1 MFLNF
6 FYWFCQTLV
15 RLTFPIM
22 YARIEVRNQTRMK
35 LSGPC
40 IVVSNHPSTLMDP
53 FHVAG
58 VGVRGECH
66 FLANASLFKSAFGNW
81 FFTTFYC
88 IKIERPQDTD
98 GRQINNEA
106 AFQKAINHIKSKGN
120 LFVAVEGSSSME
132 RKLRE
137 VKTGAARIA
146 LFAEAQSDF
155 QLGTTILPVGL
166 DYDAPHKFRSN
177 VAINAAELIRVSD
190 FRAIYEANPIEGV
203 NALTEAMEQGLKS
216 VIIHVEDATQEPILR
231 QLETMLQNENQVSPN
246 ENVDRLKALLIK
258 LNEFKD
264 NQNTDYQLFMNK
276 IINYFDN
283 INEFGIS
290 DNIVAGK
297 AISIFRTFYLV
308 FMFPI
313 FVIGLLNHV
322 VILGIIILLHKQL
335 KDLYIGYYMSM
346 YFMSGLLFLP
356 IIYPLQNWFLRSV
369 FGIHINGWL
378 YIIVCLAAGVAAWY
392 WFAFA
397 KDFIQRCSISKAKL
411 DDLKSERKE
420 ILLGINSLAKQ

>member
-1 MFLNF
+1 MFLNL
-6 FYWFCQTLV
+6 FYWFCQNLV
-15 RLTFPIM
+15 RVTFPIM
-22 YARIEVRNQTRMK
+22 YARIEIRQQARMK

-40 IVVSNHPSTLMDP
+40 IVISNHPSTLMDP
-53 FHVAG
+53 LHVAG
-58 VGVRGECH
+58 LGVRGHCH

-98 GRQINNEA
+98 GRPINNEA
-106 AFQKAINHIKSKGN
+106 AFQQAINHIKSKGN
-120 LFVAVEGSSSME
+120 LFVAVEGSSFME

-177 VAINAAELIRVSD
+177 VAINAAELIRVLD

-231 QLETMLQNENQVSPN
+231 QLETILQNENQVSPN
-246 ENVDRLKALLIK
+246 ENVDRLKVLLIK
-258 LNEFKD
+258 LNEFK
-264 NQNTDYQLFMNK
+264 NIQNVDYQLFINK
-276 IINYFDN
+276 IKNYFDK
-283 INEFGIS
+283 INGFGIS

-297 AISIFRTFYLV
+297 GISIFKTIYLV

-313 FVIGLLNHV
+313 FIIGLLNHV
-322 VILGIIILLHKQL
+322 VILGIIMLLHKQL
-335 KDLYIGYYMSM
+335 KDFYIGYYMSM

-378 YIIVCLAAGVAAWY
+378 YVVAMLAAGVAAWY
-392 WFAFA
+392 WFLFA
-397 KDFIQRCSISKAKL
+397 KDFVQRCSISKANL
-411 DDLKSERKE
+411 DALKSERKA
-420 ILLGINSLAKQ
+420 ILSIVSYFAK